1 MNNQFKGRNVAVSMS
16 AEASADDGK
25 AGLTQDEINKQKFK
39 PAYAY
44 FVLFIVLLCRIMVQW

>member
-1 MNNQFKGRNVAVSMS
+1 MS

-25 AGLTQDEINKQKFK
+25 ALTQEEINKQKFK